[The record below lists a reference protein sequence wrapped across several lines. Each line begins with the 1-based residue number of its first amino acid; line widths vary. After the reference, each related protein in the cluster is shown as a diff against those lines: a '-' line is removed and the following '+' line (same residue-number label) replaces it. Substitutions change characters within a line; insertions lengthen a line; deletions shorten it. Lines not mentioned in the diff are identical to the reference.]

1 MSSVLFTFLAFSSG
15 TVFGLSLAAWGNPKK
30 KVLFHCGRIR
40 ELLWKIVRVRDLE
53 DRATMS
59 VVNEIVVELERIEHD
74 MVTAI
79 I

>member
-1 MSSVLFTFLAFSSG
+1 MSEILFTVLAFFSG

-30 KVLFHCGRIR
+30 RVLLSCGRIR

-59 VVNEIVVELERIEHD
+59 VVNELVVEIERIEHD
-74 MVTAI
+74 MVTSVL
-79 I
+79 

>member
-1 MSSVLFTFLAFSSG
+1 MSEILFTVLAFFSG

-30 KVLFHCGRIR
+30 RVLLSCGRIR

-59 VVNEIVVELERIEHD
+59 VVNELVTEIERIEHD
-74 MVTAI
+74 MVTSVL
-79 I
+79 

>member
-1 MSSVLFTFLAFSSG
+1 MSSVLFTVLAFFSG

-30 KVLFHCGRIR
+30 RVLLSCGRIR

-59 VVNEIVVELERIEHD
+59 VVNELVTEIERIEHD
-74 MVTAI
+74 MVTSVL
-79 I
+79 

>member
-1 MSSVLFTFLAFSSG
+1 MSAVLFTFLAFFAG
-15 TVFGLSLAAWGNPKK
+15 TIFGIRLAAWSNPKK
-30 KVLFHCGRIR
+30 RVLLSCGRIR

-74 MVTAI
+74 VVTSVL
-79 I
+79 

>member
-1 MSSVLFTFLAFSSG
+1 MSAVLFTFLAFFSG
-15 TVFGLSLAAWGNPKK
+15 TVFGIGLAARGNPKK
-30 KVLFHCGRIR
+30 RVLLSCGRIR

-74 MVTAI
+74 MVTSVL
-79 I
+79 